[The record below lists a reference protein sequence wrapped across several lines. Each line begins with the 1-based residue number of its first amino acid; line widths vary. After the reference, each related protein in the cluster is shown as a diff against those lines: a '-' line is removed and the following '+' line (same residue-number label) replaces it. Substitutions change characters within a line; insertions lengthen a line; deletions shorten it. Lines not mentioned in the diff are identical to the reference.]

1 MKKSG
6 FLSARKAPRRCY
18 RGGTAHRR
26 AGPPEYRLGY
36 AEARDELT
44 ERAEGNLWAERDPL
58 VEDLKRE
65 RQRAVQ
71 LERGKLEAHRN
82 VYRLGREKLET
93 QRVADRIAKSE
104 KKPARRVRE
113 KLAAKGG
120 KGFFRRLSG
129 G

>member
-1 MKKSG
+1 V
-6 FLSARKAPRRCY
+6 L
-18 RGGTAHRR
+18 TA
-26 AGPPEYRLGY
+26 AQLLTAAQDLQYRLGY
-36 AEARDELT
+36 AEARDELA
-44 ERAEGNLWAERDPL
+44 ERAEGNLWAERDRL

-71 LERGKLEAHRN
+71 LERGKLEAQRN

-93 QRVADRIAKSE
+93 QRVADRIAQERKE
-104 KKPARRVRE
+104 T
-113 KLAAKGG
+113 LAALGG

>member
-1 MKKSG
+1 
-6 FLSARKAPRRCY
+6 
-18 RGGTAHRR
+18 
-26 AGPPEYRLGY
+26 
-36 AEARDELT
+36 
-44 ERAEGNLWAERDPL
+44 L

-71 LERGKLEAHRN
+71 LERGKLEAQRN

-93 QRVADRIAKSE
+93 QRVADRIAQERKE
-104 KKPARRVRE
+104 T
-113 KLAAKGG
+113 LAALGG